1 MWYTDGDIII
11 GRRGMKYVISYAC
24 VSDRGRARRIN
35 QDNFI
40 CRGVYMEPPDGG
52 VAFPLTG
59 KTEPSGRAVFGV
71 FDGLGGEMCGEAAS
85 LIAAKNASKLT
96 LGADA
101 AADMIDFCK
110 RTNDDICRFAD
121 EHGVAS
127 TGTTAAMLAFTDK
140 CVTVCNIGDSR
151 VYRLAG
157 GELTQ
162 ISTDHVINA
171 APGRKPPLSQN
182 LGIPKTEMKI
192 EPYAARGA
200 YGDGDVYVICS
211 DGLTDAAS
219 REDIAKAASTMS
231 AADAAE
237 ALVKLA
243 LDAGG
248 RDNITVIICK
258 IERVRAFPFGR
269 GGRASNKEV

>member
-1 MWYTDGDIII
+1 
-11 GRRGMKYVISYAC
+11 
-24 VSDRGRARRIN
+24 
-35 QDNFI
+35 
-40 CRGVYMEPPDGG
+40 
-52 VAFPLTG
+52 
-59 KTEPSGRAVFGV
+59 
-71 FDGLGGEMCGEAAS
+71 
-85 LIAAKNASKLT
+85 
-96 LGADA
+96 
-101 AADMIDFCK
+101 
-110 RTNDDICRFAD
+110 
-121 EHGVAS
+121 
-127 TGTTAAMLAFTDK
+127 
-140 CVTVCNIGDSR
+140 
-151 VYRLAG
+151 
-157 GELTQ
+157 
-162 ISTDHVINA
+162 
-171 APGRKPPLSQN
+171 
-182 LGIPKTEMKI
+182 MKI